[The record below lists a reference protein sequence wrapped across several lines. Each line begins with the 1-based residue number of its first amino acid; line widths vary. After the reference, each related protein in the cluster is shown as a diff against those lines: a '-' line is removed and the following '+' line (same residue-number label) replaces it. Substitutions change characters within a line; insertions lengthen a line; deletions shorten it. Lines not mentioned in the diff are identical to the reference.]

1 MGEHLVHTRGT
12 EVRFLR

>member
-1 MGEHLVHTRGT
+1 MGEHLVHTQGT